1 MEVSDTAANRP
12 ESGFRAEIDT
22 SAPFESVRE
31 AVSRFGG
38 VGYWKP
44 ILNGLGNKHFAPEL
58 HHTHTEEL
66 DPGKLEDHAA
76 LLEKE
81 LIVKERETLDVLKEL
96 ESTKRLVE
104 NLKSKLQ
111 KEESEAKLNF
121 QTSVCNDTSSAKEDK
136 KNQVNNV
143 VQDLKEGGVQYHSSA
158 PGLILKELEQAKLNL
173 NRTTSDI
180 ADVRASVESL
190 NKKLEKERLSL
201 EKTRER
207 LTQNSSK
214 ICCLEEELNQTK
226 LKLVVAKDAGLDN
239 PSDITKE
246 LHRLSS
252 EAENFKRM
260 GEAAKSEVS
269 KAMSEIE
276 QTKAMIKTAEIRLV
290 AARKIKEA
298 ARAAEA
304 AALAE
309 MKALSHN
316 DNSPGEFIQKHDG
329 ITLSFEEYAALTCK
343 AREAEEHSKKRVV
356 DAMLLV
362 DEANVSKM
370 DIVKKVEEATEEV
383 KTSKKAL
390 EEALERVE
398 AANLGKLAVEEALRK
413 WRSDGHRRRSSI
425 HNSTKFKNA
434 YPSHHRKESR
444 LLDVNGLNLVHDE
457 VKPVLKPTLSIG
469 QILSRKLMMP
479 EECEGGAMVGERVSV
494 KRKVS
499 LGQMLGRENADAS
512 SFQAEKENVQ
522 KPFSAKRKKFGFGR
536 FSLLLTK
543 QQKKKKPTLNLR

>member
-1 MEVSDTAANRP
+1 MELSHAAANRSEP
-12 ESGFRAEIDT
+12 GFRAEIDT
-22 SAPFESVRE
+22 SAPFESVKE
-31 AVSRFGG
+31 AVTLFGG

-44 ILNGLGNKHFAPEL
+44 IIHGLSNTHFVSPQ
-58 HHTHTEEL
+58 HDTEEL
-66 DPGKLEDHAA
+66 DAGKLEEQAGM
-76 LLEKE
+76 LEKE
-81 LIVKERETLDVLKEL
+81 LILKERETLDVLKEL

-104 NLKSKLQ
+104 NLKTKLQ
-111 KEESEAKLNF
+111 KEESMANLNF
-121 QTSVCNDTSSAKEDK
+121 QMSVCNDISSVKEDEKEDK
-136 KNQVNNV
+136 ENQVSNV
-143 VQDLKEGGVQYHSSA
+143 VHHSSS
-158 PGLILKELEQAKLNL
+158 PGLILMELKQAKLNL

-190 NKKLEKERLSL
+190 NKKLENERLSL

-214 ICCLEEELNQTK
+214 ICSLEEELNQTK
-226 LKLVVAKDAGLDN
+226 LKLLVAGSDN
-239 PSDITKE
+239 PSDITRE
-246 LHRLSS
+246 LQRLSS
-252 EAENFKRM
+252 ESEHFKKL
-260 GEAAKSEVS
+260 GEAAKSEVL

-290 AARKIKEA
+290 AARKMKEA

-309 MKALSHN
+309 IKALSHHE
-316 DNSPGEFIQKHDG
+316 NSPGDDCVQKHDG
-329 ITLSFEEYAALTCK
+329 VTLSFEEYTALTCK

-362 DEANVSKM
+362 DEANISKI
-370 DIVKKVEEATEEV
+370 DILKKVEEATEEV

-390 EEALERVE
+390 EDALERVE
-398 AANLGKLAVEEALRK
+398 AANRGKLAVEEALRK
-413 WRSDGHRRRSSI
+413 WRSEGHKRRSSI
-425 HNSTKFKNA
+425 HSSTKFKNA
-434 YPSHHRKESR
+434 YPSHRKGSSR
-444 LLDVNGLNLVHDE
+444 LLDVNGVNLLNDE
-457 VKPVLKPTLSIG
+457 AKPILKPTLSIG

-479 EECEGGAMVGERVSV
+479 EEYEAGAMLRERSSV

-499 LGQMLGRENADAS
+499 LGQMLGKHNADP
-512 SFQAEKENVQ
+512 SFDRQAEKENGQ
-522 KPFSAKRKKFGFGR
+522 KVFSAKRKKFGFGR